1 MMWSI
6 APQLCM
12 AFKGVTPSD
21 FFDRY
26 DGEGGYQRA
35 LLDITI
41 AQEMNEQIREAHSP
55 ADVGTGGIKRL
66 TKDDANAVIARRDA
80 RRRARAE
87 AERKGN
93 I

>member
-26 DGEGGYQRA
+26 DGEGGFQRA

-41 AQEMNEQIREAHSP
+41 AQEMSEAHSP